1 MSKIQLDRLRNDL
14 AELTLYMEKVKR
26 QNNIDLLSKLTRKRD
41 FLQESLNSKM
51 ELVS

>member
-14 AELTLYMEKVKR
+14 AELTLYMEKVKK

-41 FLQESLNSKM
+41 FLQKSLNSNV

>member
-14 AELTLYMEKVKR
+14 AELTLYMEKVKN
-26 QNNIDLLSKLTRKRD
+26 QNNTDLLSKLTRKRD
-41 FLQESLNSKM
+41 FLQESLNSNV